1 MTDRGYAGRLTVIGV
16 FALLLSWGL
25 LGLGGVSLIALAAG
39 IVLLDLAL
47 QAVHITNMNLI
58 LVLDESARNRLN
70 SGYMFLYFLGGAG
83 GSLASATA
91 YDHFGWNGVV
101 GLGAGLGLTALLFGW
116 RIQAMESV
124 NNTAARSG

>member
-1 MTDRGYAGRLTVIGV
+1 
-16 FALLLSWGL
+16 
-25 LGLGGVSLIALAAG
+25 
-39 IVLLDLAL
+39 
-47 QAVHITNMNLI
+47 
-58 LVLDESARNRLN
+58 
-70 SGYMFLYFLGGAG
+70 MFLYFLGGAG